1 MFKKRFSIISYLSMF
16 KDLNYLTTTALITAL
31 LIALAS
37 TTSMINLGVAKFQVA
52 DGVFLSLA
60 CFIPGPMMAVSGT
73 LYAMIFDIISGGVM
87 FVPASLVIH
96 LIMFILVK
104 LLIKKLPFFLVIT
117 IAELPVFLYILY
129 GFTITWFNQGLST
142 AKTEAIK
149 SLITDVIQYGI
160 SVGSGIVL
168 CIAFSSKSMSKIFET
183 ITPNN
188 DFDSKKENRL

>member
-16 KDLNYLTTTALITAL
+16 KDLNYLTTTALTTAL

-37 TTSMINLGVAKFQVA
+37 TTSMINLGVAKFQIA
-52 DGVFLSLA
+52 DGVFLCLA
-60 CFIPGPMMAVSGT
+60 CVIPGPMMAVSGT

-104 LLIKKLPFFLVIT
+104 LLIKRIPTFLVIV
-117 IAELPVFLYILY
+117 IAELPMFLHILY
-129 GFTITWFNQGLST
+129 SFSITWFNQGLSI

-149 SLITDVIQYGI
+149 SLITDAIQYAV

-168 CIAFSSKSMSKIFET
+168 CIAFSTKSMSKVFEN
-183 ITPNN
+183 ITPNS
-188 DFDSKKENRL
+188 DFDIKKENRL

>member
-104 LLIKKLPFFLVIT
+104 LLIKKLPFFLVIP

-129 GFTITWFNQGLST
+129 GFNITWFNQGLSI

-183 ITPNN
+183 ITPNQ
-188 DFDSKKENRL
+188 DFDSKKI

>member
-104 LLIKKLPFFLVIT
+104 LLIKKIPFFLVIV

-129 GFTITWFNQGLST
+129 GFSITWFNQGLAI

-183 ITPNN
+183 ITPNQ
-188 DFDSKKENRL
+188 DFDIKKENRL